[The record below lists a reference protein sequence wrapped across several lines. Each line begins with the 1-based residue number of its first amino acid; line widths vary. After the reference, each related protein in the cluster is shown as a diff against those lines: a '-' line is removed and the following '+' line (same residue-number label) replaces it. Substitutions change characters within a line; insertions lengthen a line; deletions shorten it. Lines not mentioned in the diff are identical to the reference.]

1 MEKQVKVIHNRIVYN
16 YNLFFLEVYTIKLIF
31 VAMKTKNLITVANYA
46 SKEGITTAGAYKRI
60 AQGKVKKEVI
70 DGVIFVVVR
79 K

>member
-1 MEKQVKVIHNRIVYN
+1 
-16 YNLFFLEVYTIKLIF
+16 
-31 VAMKTKNLITVANYA
+31 MKTRNLITVANYA